1 MKSFT
6 KTLGLFAHLRIC
18 QIKRVMEMHK
28 QAISWKSGLTFSL
41 ISLML
46 LILGGWML
54 TANDVLTIV
63 RGGIVFIAGFIGV
76 TYFTLIVEWRY
87 DKNSLTP

>member
-1 MKSFT
+1 
-6 KTLGLFAHLRIC
+6 
-18 QIKRVMEMHK
+18 MEMHK

-63 RGGIVFIAGFIGV
+63 RGGIVFIAGLIGV